1 MVIPLYEPFVK
12 RSYAKAVAKQVQS
25 GWWGPGLAV
34 RKFEETLAEYVGAKY
49 AICTNSGTT
58 ALHLALK
65 AIDIP
70 DIFLG
75 MLEGRML
82 ECRILFPAYGMLAGA
97 NAAKLARLH
106 PYLIDINRLTL
117 GMSHKRA
124 SGCVAVGAIIYVCN
138 NGVEGDLRRM
148 KSMSVPVIQ
157 DACQQLGIGQFVADI
172 GIYSFS
178 VPKLITTGQ
187 GGAVVTN
194 DPEFAQKIRNLIDH
208 GGDWR
213 KDRIHKRVG
222 GNFRMTDIQ
231 ASLGLEQFKCIDELI
246 NRRRQV
252 HRWYSK
258 YLPLSYDTNGDGCF
272 VIYQSPV
279 AKQLVAELR
288 NRGVEAS
295 RLYQPVHFSEPFKEP
310 KGTYPNAEWAAETLV
325 YLPYS
330 LGLTKRQVATVCK
343 AVIESE
349 KTILSR
355 KDAA

>member
-1 MVIPLYEPFVK
+1 MIPFYEPFVK

-25 GWWGPGLAV
+25 GWWGPGIAV
-34 RKFEETLAEYVGAKY
+34 RKFEETLAEYVGARY
-49 AICTNSGTT
+49 AVCTTSGTT
-58 ALHLALK
+58 ALYLALK
-65 AIDIP
+65 VLNLPRDSVV
-70 DIFLG
+70 
-75 MLEGRML
+75 
-82 ECRILFPAYGMLAGA
+82 LFPAYGMLAGA
-97 NAAKLARLH
+97 NAAKLAGYIPRSV
-106 PYLIDINRLTL
+106 DINRLTL
-117 GMSHKRA
+117 GMSMSCCARKRYFDP
-124 SGCVAVGAIIYVCN
+124 GAIIYICN
-138 NGVEGDLRRM
+138 NGAEGHLKQMDGASYSY
-148 KSMSVPVIQ
+148 SMGITVIQ
-157 DACQQLGIGQFVADI
+157 DACQQIGIGKFIADI

-194 DPEFAQKIRNLIDH
+194 DFEFATKIRNLIDH

-231 ASLGLEQFKCIDELI
+231 AALGLAQFKHIDELI
-246 NRRRQV
+246 DRRRQM

-258 YLPLSYDTNGDGCF
+258 YIPLSYETNGDGCF
-272 VIYQSPV
+272 VIYESSV
-279 AKQLVAELR
+279 ALQLIVELQ
-288 NRGVEAS
+288 NRAIEAS
-295 RLYQPVHFSEPFKEP
+295 QLYQPVHFSKPFEEP
-310 KGTYPNAEWAAETLV
+310 KGTYPNAEKAAGSLI

-349 KTILSR
+349 ISILSR